1 VLLELR
7 ILFLPLVLALAL
19 ADVPL
24 KLLLRDFMLR
34 EVRASDDLV
43 GIEVHESL
51 ICSEFLNY

>member
-1 VLLELR
+1 MLELR